1 MTVPTTTDA
10 CTCAGFQP
18 RRTGTNLELIVQDDV
33 KRLMQQTNG
42 SPGAYREF
50 AGNATGQA
58 SPWALLQAVQQEGD
72 VPLEAPRMPNAAP
85 RPAPFPLES
94 VAPAPAAARPAQ
106 AMDASPAPAAATLFG
121 APEPAQAAV
130 GNPFG
135 RLFRSTPPSDRDS
148 RQEQSEVSLKSLLRD
163 IGTCR

>member
-1 MTVPTTTDA
+1 M
-10 CTCAGFQP
+10 
-18 RRTGTNLELIVQDDV
+18 QDDV

-50 AGNATGQA
+50 AGDATGQA
-58 SPWALLQAVQQEGD
+58 SPWALLQAVQQESD
-72 VPLEAPRMPNAAP
+72 VPLKAPRMPDAAP
-85 RPAPFPLES
+85 RPAPFPFES

-106 AMDASPAPAAATLFG
+106 AMDAAPAAATLFG
-121 APEPAQAAV
+121 AQEPARAAA